1 MSERKTAFLGSVVF
15 HLLIILAA
23 FLIQLTILPQKIFK
37 RIEIIEFGF
46 NESPNNERF
55 ISPRSQLSRTS
66 ESYESGRKSNLIPKK
81 VELPKSYTESDEP
94 IYVPQHKETAYNQVD
109 LNNKIGQ
116 KTFKSD
122 LAEDNVTTIS
132 ESENEEAVAVANE
145 DYLKSL
151 TNRLFG
157 ETGADSPYIL
167 EGEITNRR
175 ILYKIIPLYPED
187 VQKTS
192 KVKISF
198 EVNPDGSVVNMII
211 IQKADPALEN
221 NSLDA
226 LEKWKF
232 NTISQDVVQK
242 GVITFIYEL
251 K

>member
-15 HLLIILAA
+15 HLLIVLAA

-66 ESYESGRKSNLIPKK
+66 ESFESGRKSNLIPQK

-109 LNNKIGQ
+109 LNDRIGQ

-122 LAEDNVTTIS
+122 LAEDNATTTS
-132 ESENEEAVAVANE
+132 ESEIEEAVAVANE

-167 EGEITNRR
+167 EGEVTNRR
-175 ILYKIIPLYPED
+175 ILHKVIPLYPEG

-198 EVNPDGSVVNMII
+198 EVEPDGSVENMII
-211 IQKADPALEN
+211 IQKADSALEN
-221 NSLDA
+221 NSLNA

-232 NTISQDVVQK
+232 NAISQDVVQK
-242 GVITFIYEL
+242 GIITFIYEL